1 MEQSKGIK
9 IVFLMCLGIFLCMI
23 DTTIMNI
30 ALPAI
35 QSSVNTSLE
44 KMSWV
49 LNVYTMTI
57 AVLAIPLGRIADIF
71 GKAKIYS
78 WSGDFWG
85 GSILCAFANTGDF
98 LIFLVLYKVLGQTI
112 LFPTSMVIGVS
123 AMPLAKRHVALA
135 ILGVTQGLS
144 VAMGPV
150 IGGIITQNLGWRWV
164 FFVNV
169 PVCIIGIVLCCI
181 MLQIKMKN
189 VLSQK

>member
-1 MEQSKGIK
+1 
-9 IVFLMCLGIFLCMI
+9 MCLGIFLCMI

-71 GKAKIYS
+71 GKAKMY
-78 WSGDFWG
+78 
-85 GSILCAFANTGDF
+85 ILGLVIFGVDRYFA
-98 LIFLVLYKVLGQTI
+98 LLLIQVIFLFFSFYTKYWGAI

>member
-1 MEQSKGIK
+1 
-9 IVFLMCLGIFLCMI
+9 
-23 DTTIMNI
+23 
-30 ALPAI
+30 
-35 QSSVNTSLE
+35 
-44 KMSWV
+44 
-49 LNVYTMTI
+49 
-57 AVLAIPLGRIADIF
+57 
-71 GKAKIYS
+71 
-78 WSGDFWG
+78 
-85 GSILCAFANTGDF
+85 
-98 LIFLVLYKVLGQTI
+98 
-112 LFPTSMVIGVS
+112 MVIGVS

-189 VLSQK
+189 VLSQNRLDRLLLSSTAIFHLPHISKR